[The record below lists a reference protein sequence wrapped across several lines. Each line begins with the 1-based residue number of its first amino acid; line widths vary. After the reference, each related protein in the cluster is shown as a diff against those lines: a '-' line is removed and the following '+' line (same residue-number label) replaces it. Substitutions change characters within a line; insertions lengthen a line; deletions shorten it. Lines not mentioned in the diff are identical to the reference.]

1 MDGTA
6 VTFIQSAISPIPLN
20 ALNESLSADEIT
32 RLQLGQTNAVSET
45 KKQQVAKD
53 FESVLITNLLN
64 DVENAIGK
72 WGFDEEGVST
82 QIKGMFG
89 LFLGRALADEGGF
102 GFWKDIYQ
110 FLDSTNQTNPNSAL
124 VDAVL

>member
-6 VTFIQSAISPIPLN
+6 VTFIPSAMPPMPLN
-20 ALNESLSADEIT
+20 ALNESLSADEIA
-32 RLQLGQTNAVSET
+32 RLQFGQTNAVSET

-72 WGFDEEGVST
+72 WGFDEEEVST
-82 QIKGMFG
+82 QIKGIFS
-89 LFLGRALADEGGF
+89 LFLGRALAAEGGF

-110 FLDSTNQTNPNSAL
+110 FLDGTNQTNSNSAL
-124 VDAVL
+124 VDVVL

>member
-6 VTFIQSAISPIPLN
+6 VTFIPSAMPPMPLN
-20 ALNESLSADEIT
+20 ALNESLSADEIA
-32 RLQLGQTNAVSET
+32 RLQFGQTNAVSET

-72 WGFDEEGVST
+72 WGFDEEEVST
-82 QIKGMFG
+82 QIKGIFS
-89 LFLGRALADEGGF
+89 LFLGRALAAEGGF

-124 VDAVL
+124 VDVVL

>member
-1 MDGTA
+1 MDTSA
-6 VTFIQSAISPIPLN
+6 VTLIQSATLSVTPN
-20 ALNESLSADEIT
+20 ALSKSLPANDIA
-32 RLQLGQTNAVSET
+32 RLQFGQTNAVSKT

-53 FESVLITNLLN
+53 FESVLITNLLK

-72 WGFDEEGVST
+72 WGFDEKGVST

-89 LFLGRALADEGGF
+89 LFLGRALAADGGF

-110 FLDSTNQTNPNSAL
+110 FLDGNNQTDSNSAL
-124 VDAVL
+124 VDMVL

>member
-6 VTFIQSAISPIPLN
+6 VTFIQSAIAPMPLN
-20 ALNESLSADEIT
+20 ALNESLSADEIAGS
-32 RLQLGQTNAVSET
+32 QFGQTNAVSET

-89 LFLGRALADEGGF
+89 MFLGRSLAAEGGF

-110 FLDSTNQTNPNSAL
+110 FLESKNQTGQNSTL
-124 VDAVL
+124 VDVAL

>member
-1 MDGTA
+1 MDGTS
-6 VTFIQSAISPIPLN
+6 VTLIQSATSLN
-20 ALNESLSADEIT
+20 ASNESLSVDKIA
-32 RLQLGQTNAVSET
+32 RLQFGQTNAVSET

-89 LFLGRALADEGGF
+89 LFLGRALAAEGGF
-102 GFWKDIYQ
+102 GFWKGIYQ
-110 FLDSTNQTNPNSAL
+110 FLDDTNQTNSNSAL
-124 VDAVL
+124 VDVVL